1 MSGFFIEASRIDRIA
16 AGWAD
21 FTLFWQGN
29 PMFWIKFILI
39 AAILLVILL
48 LGVEFSTLHANPVT
62 VNYLLGTMT
71 LPLSLVVVC
80 AFAAGALVTAL
91 IGAFV
96 VLPLRWQVARLR
108 QLISNKDQ
116 EISLLVRKVER
127 DAY

>member
-1 MSGFFIEASRIDRIA
+1 
-16 AGWAD
+16 
-21 FTLFWQGN
+21 
-29 PMFWIKFILI
+29 MFWIKFILI

-62 VNYLLGTMT
+62 VNYLLGTTT

-80 AFAAGALVTAL
+80 AFAAGAFVTSL

-116 EISLLVRKVER
+116 EISMLIRKAGR
-127 DAY
+127 DAH

>member
-1 MSGFFIEASRIDRIA
+1 
-16 AGWAD
+16 
-21 FTLFWQGN
+21 
-29 PMFWIKFILI
+29 MFWIKFILI

-116 EISLLVRKVER
+116 EISMLVRKVER

>member
-1 MSGFFIEASRIDRIA
+1 
-16 AGWAD
+16 
-21 FTLFWQGN
+21 
-29 PMFWIKFILI
+29 MFWIKFILI

-48 LGVEFSTLHANPVT
+48 LGVEFSTLHANPVI
-62 VNYLLGTMT
+62 VNYLLGTTT

-80 AFAAGALVTAL
+80 AFAAGAFVTSL

-116 EISLLVRKVER
+116 EISMLVRKAGR
-127 DAY
+127 DAH